1 MRYLL
6 AVSLIWAFSF
16 GLIKTRLAGYDPLL
30 VAAARMTLALL
41 PFAPWLRRVGS
52 TPLRLRLMG
61 LGALQFGLMY
71 IFYIASFATLPAYAV
86 ALFTVTT
93 PFYVL
98 AFCRGSRRGDR
109 GRNLLAALLAVAGAG
124 WVAWRALPGAEAWP
138 GILLLQASNICF
150 AAGQVWYRRLRRDRD
165 GLRRGETGRDEGATA
180 PAAPEVA
187 WLAWMYLGAVV
198 ITVAAAAVWGEA
210 PRATPPAADLLALLY
225 LGLIP
230 SGLAFWMWNRGAAR
244 AAPGALAV
252 ANNLK
257 IPLAVGVAWVVF
269 GESAPYV
276 RVLAGLAVVALGL
289 ALVRSSETA
298 D

>member
-30 VAAARMTLALL
+30 VAAARMALALL

-52 TPLRLRLMG
+52 TPLRLRLMA

-71 IFYIASFATLPAYAV
+71 IFYIASFGTLPAYAV

-98 AFCRGSRRGDR
+98 AFSAGGRPGGR
-109 GRNLLAALLAVAGAG
+109 GRNLIAALLAVAGAG

-138 GILLLQASNICF
+138 GIVLLQASNICF
-150 AAGQVWYRRLRRDRD
+150 AAGQVVYRRLRRAAAGREDRN
-165 GLRRGETGRDEGATA
+165 
-180 PAAPEVA
+180 AAPVSPEAA
-187 WLAWMYLGAVV
+187 WLAWMYLGAVA
-198 ITVAAAAVWGEA
+198 ITVAAAVVWGEP
-210 PRATPPAADLLALLY
+210 PRAMPPAADLLALLY

-230 SGLAFWMWNRGAAR
+230 SGLAFYLWNRGAAR
-244 AAPGALAV
+244 AATGALAA

-257 IPLAVGVAWVVF
+257 IPLAVAVAWAVF
-269 GESAPYV
+269 GESAPYL
-276 RVLAGLAVVALGL
+276 RVLAGLLVITAGL
-289 ALVRSSETA
+289 ALVRSEDASG
-298 D
+298 